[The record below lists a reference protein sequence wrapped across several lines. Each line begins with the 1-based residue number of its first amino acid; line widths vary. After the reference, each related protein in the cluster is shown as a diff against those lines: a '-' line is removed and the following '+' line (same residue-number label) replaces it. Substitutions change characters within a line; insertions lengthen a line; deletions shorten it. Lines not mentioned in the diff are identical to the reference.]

1 MRRSSQMRQDV
12 SAQAVERRQILSL
25 PVALT
30 TALFCQNAGNPMAS
44 PGSSSEN
51 ERARKDPKGPN
62 RHPTALLAD
71 PIYKQHL
78 TGARHPEQPG
88 RYDAVL
94 QALEEAG
101 LLEDLPKIDRR
112 AASEEEILLC
122 HTPEYL
128 ETVKRDVAAAARV
141 LSTGDT
147 VISGKSYDVA
157 REAVGGVLQA
167 VDAVVEGRAANAF
180 CVVRPPGHHA
190 TPDRGMGFC
199 IFNNIAIAARY
210 AQQRH
215 NLKRVLIADW
225 DVHHGNGTQDIFYQN
240 GSVLF
245 FSTHQSPWYPGTG
258 KERETGEGPGQ
269 GTTMNA
275 PFPAGAG
282 RSEILGAFQTKLLP
296 AANEFK
302 PDLILVSAG
311 FDSRLGDPLGQFTLT
326 DQDFADLTELLL
338 ELADRHS
345 AGRLVSVLEGG
356 YDLEGLG
363 LAAAKHV
370 EALRSVADAA
380 TESDSH

>member
-1 MRRSSQMRQDV
+1 MRLNSQMTQEV
-12 SAQAVERRQILSL
+12 SAQGVERRQILSL
-25 PVALT
+25 PVALS
-30 TALFCQNAGNPMAS
+30 TALFGQTVGYSMAS
-44 PGSSSEN
+44 PGSRSEN
-51 ERARKDPKGPN
+51 ERARKSPKGPEKQ
-62 RHPTALLAD
+62 PATTSLLAD

-88 RYDAVL
+88 RCDAVA
-94 QALEEAG
+94 QALEEVG

-112 AASEEEILLC
+112 TATEQEILLC
-122 HTPEYL
+122 HTPDYL
-128 ETVKRDVAAAARV
+128 ETVKRDVADGVRA

-147 VISGKSYDVA
+147 MISEKSYEVA

-225 DVHHGNGTQDIFYQN
+225 DVHHGNGTQDIFYQD

-258 KERETGEGPGQ
+258 KEWETGEGGGK

-275 PFPAGAG
+275 PFGAGAG

-296 AANEFK
+296 AANEFE

-311 FDSRLGDPLGQFTLT
+311 FDSRLGDPLGGFTLT
-326 DQDFADLTELLL
+326 DQDFADLTELLR
-338 ELADRHS
+338 ELADTHS

-370 EALRSVADAA
+370 EALSLAG
-380 TESDSH
+380 SS

>member
-1 MRRSSQMRQDV
+1 MRFNSQMTQDV
-12 SAQAVERRQILSL
+12 SPQAVDRRQILSL
-25 PVALT
+25 PVTLT
-30 TALFCQNAGNPMAS
+30 TAFFSQAVGYSMAS
-44 PGSSSEN
+44 PGSSSES
-51 ERARKDPKGPN
+51 ESARKGPKGPEN
-62 RHPTALLAD
+62 QSTVTALLAD

-88 RYDAVL
+88 RYDAVVR
-94 QALEEAG
+94 ALEEAG

-112 AASEEEILLC
+112 TATEDEILLC
-122 HTPEYL
+122 HAPDYL
-128 ETVKRDVAAAARV
+128 ETVKRNVADGARS

-147 VISGKSYDVA
+147 VISEKSYEVA
-157 REAVGGVLQA
+157 QEAVGGVLQA
-167 VDAVVEGRAANAF
+167 VDAVVEGRAANVF

-215 NLKRVLIADW
+215 NLDRVLIADW
-225 DVHHGNGTQDIFYQN
+225 DVHHGNGTQDIFYQD

-258 KERETGEGPGQ
+258 KEWETGEGSGK

-296 AANEFK
+296 AANEFN

-311 FDSRLGDPLGQFTLT
+311 FDSRLGDPLGQFTLE

-345 AGRLVSVLEGG
+345 GGRLVSVLEGG
-356 YDLEGLG
+356 YNLEGLG

-370 EALRSVADAA
+370 EALRSVG
-380 TESDSH
+380 SS

>member
-1 MRRSSQMRQDV
+1 MRLQLQMTQD
-12 SAQAVERRQILSL
+12 ATGQAVERRQILSL

-30 TALFCQNAGNPMAS
+30 AAWFCQAIGYSMAS
-44 PGSSSEN
+44 PGSSSES
-51 ERARKDPKGPN
+51 ERERKGPKGPGK
-62 RHPTALLAD
+62 RPDTTALLAD

-88 RYDAVL
+88 RYDAVV
-94 QALEEAG
+94 QALEKAG
-101 LLEDLPKIDRR
+101 LLQNLLKIDRR
-112 AASEEEILLC
+112 TASEEEILLC
-122 HTPEYL
+122 HAPDYL
-128 ETVKRDVAAAARV
+128 ETVKRDVADGARE

-147 VISGKSYDVA
+147 AISQKSYEVA

-190 TPDRGMGFC
+190 SPDSGMGFC

-215 NLKRVLIADW
+215 DFERVLIADW
-225 DVHHGNGTQDIFYQN
+225 DVHHGNGTQDIFYRD

-258 KERETGEGPGQ
+258 KEWETGEGPGQ

-275 PFPAGAG
+275 PFRAGAG

-296 AANEFK
+296 VANEFK

-311 FDSRLGDPLGQFTLT
+311 FDSRLGDPLGGFTLT
-326 DQDFADLTELLL
+326 DQDFADLTEVLL

-345 AGRLVSVLEGG
+345 AGRLVSILEGG

-370 EALRSVADAA
+370 EALRSVG
-380 TESDSH
+380 SS